1 MGQKVVKQEQKIDIM
16 PNNVFVTKVLN
27 IKV

>member
-16 PNNVFVTKVLN
+16 PNNVFVTKVLY
-27 IKV
+27 IIV